1 MGGVNQKVE
10 WRTLESLCYIVDY
23 RGKTPRKTDTG
34 IFLVTAKNIRK
45 GYIDYNCSKEYISA
59 DDYDEV
65 MHRGLPQIG
74 DVLITTE
81 APLGNVAQIDND
93 TIALAQRVIKYRPK
107 DNTELSSGFL
117 KHYLLGSEFQ
127 NRLYVASTGGTVKG
141 IKGSRLHQLTIPV
154 PPLEVQQRIVNVLDN
169 FEAICSDLQIGL
181 PAEME
186 ARKKQY
192 EYYRDLLLSFD
203 NSQFVNVERE
213 RERERERDGEE
224 VAQVQ
229 YADVVKL
236 LQYVY
241 GVVSVSLERL
251 FETRNVY
258 TPSKTNVDFWEGK
271 AEIPWFRMDDIRDN
285 GRILYDSL
293 QHITKKALKGETFPA
308 ESIII
313 STSATI
319 GEHALI
325 KVPSVANQRFTYLI
339 LRNEFKTIVDI
350 NYLFYYCF
358 KLSTF
363 CKEHLNQSSF
373 ASVDMGAFKEF
384 MFCIPSLEEQK
395 RIVDILDRFDT
406 LCNDITK
413 GLPAEIE
420 ARQRQYEYYR
430 DNLLNFMEG

>member
-1 MGGVNQKVE
+1 M
-10 WRTLESLCYIVDY
+10 
-23 RGKTPRKTDTG
+23 
-34 IFLVTAKNIRK
+34 
-45 GYIDYNCSKEYISA
+45 
-59 DDYDEV
+59 
-65 MHRGLPQIG
+65 
-74 DVLITTE
+74 
-81 APLGNVAQIDND
+81 
-93 TIALAQRVIKYRPK
+93 
-107 DNTELSSGFL
+107 
-117 KHYLLGSEFQ
+117 
-127 NRLYVASTGGTVKG
+127 
-141 IKGSRLHQLTIPV
+141 
-154 PPLEVQQRIVNVLDN
+154 
-169 FEAICSDLQIGL
+169 
-181 PAEME
+181 
-186 ARKKQY
+186 
-192 EYYRDLLLSFD
+192 
-203 NSQFVNVERE
+203 
-213 RERERERDGEE
+213 
-224 VAQVQ
+224 
-229 YADVVKL
+229 
-236 LQYVY
+236 QYVY
-241 GVVSVSLERL
+241 GFVSVSLERL
-251 FETRNVY
+251 FETRNGY

-293 QHITKKALKGETFPA
+293 QHITKEALKGETFPA

-325 KVPSVANQRFTYLI
+325 KVPSVANQRFTYLM

-430 DNLLNFMEG
+430 DKLLSFREMS